1 MGWGS
6 ACGVT
11 QLCGS
16 TDIAQQRSEGH
27 WELNGRGVL
36 LLLLPFLP
44 LLPHCSHLRMALLES
59 SCLNISSSSSLVIR
73 WQIRLSNQQKAGGRR
88 GGSFGNDSWAEWE

>member
-27 WELNGRGVL
+27 WELNGRGAL

-44 LLPHCSHLRMALLES
+44 LLPLLPHCSHLGTALLES

-73 WQIRLSNQQKAGGRR
+73 WHIRLSN
-88 GGSFGNDSWAEWE
+88 